1 MTAMMVT
8 IRFLP
13 DNTVTQAAVGEPLL
27 DAATRAGIRIP
38 TGCCMGSC
46 HACEVELNGE
56 PVCSCITAVPE
67 SSTEVIVDLYSDPAW
82 S

>member
-1 MTAMMVT
+1 MVT

-13 DNTVTQAAVGEPLL
+13 DNIVTQAEAGESLL
-27 DAATRAGIRIP
+27 EVATRAGIQIP

-56 PVCSCITAVPE
+56 PVCSCITAVPD
-67 SSTEVIVDLYSDPAW
+67 SPTEATVDLYSDPAW
-82 S
+82 